1 MNVLITGAS
10 GLIGTQLIS
19 FLTENGHH
27 VYRMQR
33 NGQSDQPFS
42 WDPAAGRISMD
53 DAIQLD
59 AVINLSGASIAD
71 GRWTEKRKK
80 LILESR
86 INSTRLLAETLAG
99 MQNRPR
105 VFLSG
110 SAIGFYGDSGDQDV
124 DEDSK
129 PGSNFLATV
138 AQRWEE
144 AAQAASA
151 AGIRTVN
158 IRTGVVLS
166 PEAGMLDKLLLPFKL
181 GLGGIVGNGKQY
193 LSWVSIHE
201 IVNMIQFL
209 LENESLSGPVNLVAR
224 EPVTN
229 HTFTKTLGAVL
240 NRPTLIPLPAYAVK
254 LAFGE
259 MGEELLLSGARVMP
273 KRLTEAGY
281 EFVDLSLEAALRSL
295 LGKYKQ

>member
-1 MNVLITGAS
+1 MNVLITGSS
-10 GLIGTQLIS
+10 GLIGTQLTR

-42 WDPAAGRISMD
+42 WDPAGGNSSMD

-99 MQNRPR
+99 MQNRPG
-105 VFLSG
+105 VFISG
-110 SAIGFYGDSGDQDV
+110 SAIGFYGDSGEQVV

-138 AQRWEE
+138 AQQWEE
-144 AAQAASA
+144 ATQAASA

-158 IRTGVVLS
+158 MRTGVVLS

-240 NRPTLIPLPAYAVK
+240 KRPTLIPLPAYAVK

-281 EFVDLSLEAALRSL
+281 EFVDISLEAALRSL
-295 LGKYKQ
+295 LGKYEQ

>member
-1 MNVLITGAS
+1 MNVLITGSS
-10 GLIGTQLIS
+10 GLIGTQLTN

-33 NGQSDQPFS
+33 NGQSDMPFS
-42 WDPAAGRISMD
+42 WDPAAGKISMD

-86 INSTRLLAETLAG
+86 INSTRLLAETLAD
-99 MQNRPR
+99 MQNRPK
-105 VFLSG
+105 VFISG
-110 SAIGFYGDSGDQDV
+110 SAIGFYGDSGEQAV

-129 PGSNFLATV
+129 PGVNFLATV

-158 IRTGVVLS
+158 MRTGVVLS

-209 LENESLSGPVNLVAR
+209 LNNESLSGPVNLVAR

-229 HTFTKTLGAVL
+229 HTFTKALGAVL

-273 KRLTEAGY
+273 KRLTGAGY
-281 EFVDLSLEAALRSL
+281 EFVDISLEAALRSL
-295 LGKYKQ
+295 LGKDKQ

>member
-1 MNVLITGAS
+1 
-10 GLIGTQLIS
+10 
-19 FLTENGHH
+19 
-27 VYRMQR
+27 
-33 NGQSDQPFS
+33 
-42 WDPAAGRISMD
+42 
-53 DAIQLD
+53 
-59 AVINLSGASIAD
+59 
-71 GRWTEKRKK
+71 
-80 LILESR
+80 
-86 INSTRLLAETLAG
+86 
-99 MQNRPR
+99 
-105 VFLSG
+105 
-110 SAIGFYGDSGDQDV
+110 
-124 DEDSK
+124 
-129 PGSNFLATV
+129 
-138 AQRWEE
+138 
-144 AAQAASA
+144 
-151 AGIRTVN
+151 
-158 IRTGVVLS
+158 
-166 PEAGMLDKLLLPFKL
+166 MLDKLLLPFKL

>member
-1 MNVLITGAS
+1 MNVLITGSS
-10 GLIGTQLIS
+10 GLIGTQLTI

-42 WDPAAGRISMD
+42 WDPAAGNISMD

-86 INSTRLLAETLAG
+86 INSTRLLAETLAD
-99 MQNRPR
+99 MKNRPK
-105 VFLSG
+105 VFISG
-110 SAIGFYGDSGDQDV
+110 SAIGFYGDSGEQAV

-129 PGSNFLATV
+129 PGVNFLATV

-158 IRTGVVLS
+158 MRTGVVLS

-209 LENESLSGPVNLVAR
+209 LKNESLSGPVNLVAR

-240 NRPTLIPLPAYAVK
+240 NRPTLVPLPAYAVK

-259 MGEELLLSGARVMP
+259 MGEELLLSGARVVP

-281 EFVDLSLEAALRSL
+281 EFVDISLEAALRSL

>member
-1 MNVLITGAS
+1 MNVLITGSS
-10 GLIGTQLIS
+10 GLIGTQLTI

-42 WDPAAGRISMD
+42 WDPAAGNISMD

-86 INSTRLLAETLAG
+86 INSTRLLAETLAD
-99 MQNRPR
+99 MKNRPK
-105 VFLSG
+105 VFISG
-110 SAIGFYGDSGDQDV
+110 SAIGFYGDSGEQAV

-129 PGSNFLATV
+129 PGVNFLATV

-158 IRTGVVLS
+158 MRTGVVLS

-193 LSWVSIHE
+193 LRWVSIHE

-209 LENESLSGPVNLVAR
+209 LKNESLSGPVNLVAR

-240 NRPTLIPLPAYAVK
+240 NRPTLVPLPAYAVK

-281 EFVDLSLEAALRSL
+281 EFVDISLEAALRSL

>member
-1 MNVLITGAS
+1 
-10 GLIGTQLIS
+10 
-19 FLTENGHH
+19 
-27 VYRMQR
+27 
-33 NGQSDQPFS
+33 
-42 WDPAAGRISMD
+42 MD

-99 MQNRPR
+99 MQNRPG
-105 VFLSG
+105 VFISG
-110 SAIGFYGDSGDQDV
+110 SAIGFYGDSGEQIV

-129 PGSNFLATV
+129 PGSNFLAMV
-138 AQRWEE
+138 AQQWEE
-144 AAQAASA
+144 ATQAASA

-158 IRTGVVLS
+158 MRTGVVLS

-209 LENESLSGPVNLVAR
+209 LNNESLSGPVNLVAR

-229 HTFTKTLGAVL
+229 HTFTKALGAVL

-259 MGEELLLSGARVMP
+259 MGE
-273 KRLTEAGY
+273 
-281 EFVDLSLEAALRSL
+281 
-295 LGKYKQ
+295 